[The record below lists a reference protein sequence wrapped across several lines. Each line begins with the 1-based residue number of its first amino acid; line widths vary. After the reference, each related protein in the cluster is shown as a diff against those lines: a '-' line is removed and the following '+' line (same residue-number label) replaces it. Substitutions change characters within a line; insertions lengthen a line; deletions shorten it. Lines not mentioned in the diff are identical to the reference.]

1 MSLDIFFW
9 QNEMCIRDSS
19 GRGRSRIGRAAD
31 CDYEGQCKLFE
42 CKELSLIHIYCY
54 LMIKN
59 PADFIKYVI
68 LFLSESRNIG
78 DVGKEGR
85 NA

>member
-1 MSLDIFFW
+1 
-9 QNEMCIRDSS
+9 
-19 GRGRSRIGRAAD
+19 
-31 CDYEGQCKLFE
+31 
-42 CKELSLIHIYCY
+42 
-54 LMIKN
+54 MIKN